1 MAQRRGGVPA
11 ALLPTPCRSG
21 LERAPARTTIQ
32 TDVVA
37 PLYRNRYSP
46 ADRRR
51 RTQEDIVPAFPL
63 VPSMLAVIRAPRR
76 AAWLAALAGLALLA
90 GCADFRPPVYQRPE
104 TPAKAEWSRQDS
116 ITVSPSEAVQPNWW
130 LGFKDPYLNQ
140 LIERALGG
148 NYDIKVLAARIRVAN
163 AQIGEARAGGLP
175 VIDVG
180 AGASFEKSTG
190 QKSTWT
196 FNAGAQLNWD
206 IDVWGKVEKGVQA
219 QTAEFRATEA
229 DWRAG
234 YLTLVAGVSTTYF
247 QILQFDEQIEQQS
260 RTVAR
265 NGQILSTY
273 QAMYQNGLVP
283 KIRVMQQ
290 QAEINRLNKDLLE
303 LRRSRDVAE
312 NALATLV
319 GVPAGNLKVPA
330 GRLQDR
336 VQPPAVPAGLPSQLL
351 ARRPDVVAAEYR
363 VLAAYNIVGQARLA
377 QLPSISLT
385 ARGGTASFA
394 LSDLLKSFTFGF
406 MPSINLPMLDPSVR
420 ARVKTTEAQVG
431 VAENEYGRT
440 VMTAFEEVET
450 ALVNVDAH
458 KKQRIELQQ
467 QVEQLRVVSAQIEAQ
482 LKEGVVSQLEVFET
496 ERSLLA
502 AQLQLLAVHQQI
514 LGDTITL
521 YKALGG
527 GWPEADVRN
536 TALNPPQ

>member
-1 MAQRRGGVPA
+1 MPEF
-11 ALLPTPCRSG
+11 PI
-21 LERAPARTTIQ
+21 APS
-32 TDVVA
+32 V
-37 PLYRNRYSP
+37 
-46 ADRRR
+46 
-51 RTQEDIVPAFPL
+51 
-63 VPSMLAVIRAPRR
+63 LAVIRAPRR
-76 AAWLAALAGLALLA
+76 AAWLATLAAGLALLA

-116 ITVSPSEAVQPNWW
+116 ITVSPAEAVQPNWW

-175 VIDVG
+175 VIDIG

-190 QKSTWT
+190 QKSSWT
-196 FNAGAQLNWD
+196 YSAGAQLNWD
-206 IDVWGKVEKGVQA
+206 IDIWGKVEKGVQA

-234 YLTLVAGVSTTYF
+234 YLTLVANVSTTYF

-336 VQPPAVPAGLPSQLL
+336 VQPPPVPAGLPSQLL

-406 MPSINLPMLDPSVR
+406 MPSINLPMLDPGVR

>member
-1 MAQRRGGVPA
+1 MPWITQVHPA
-11 ALLPTPCRSG
+11 
-21 LERAPARTTIQ
+21 
-32 TDVVA
+32 
-37 PLYRNRYSP
+37 
-46 ADRRR
+46 RRR
-51 RTQEDIVPAFPL
+51 RTQEPIVPESIIASPG
-63 VPSMLAVIRAPRR
+63 VTSTAAPRR
-76 AAWLAALAGLALLA
+76 TAWLTALAACTALLA

-104 TPAKAEWSRQDS
+104 TPAKAEWTRQES
-116 ITVSPSEAVQPNWW
+116 ITVSPADAVQPNWW
-130 LGFKDPYLNQ
+130 LGFKDPYLNK
-140 LIERALGG
+140 LIEQALSG

-163 AQIGEARAGGLP
+163 AQIGEARAGALP
-175 VIDVG
+175 VIG
-180 AGASFEKSTG
+180 IGASANFAKTTG
-190 QKSTWT
+190 QKSTST
-196 FNAGAQLNWD
+196 YNAAAQLNWD
-206 IDVWGKVEKGVQA
+206 IDIWGKVEKGVQA
-219 QTAEFRATEA
+219 QTAEFNATEA

-234 YLTLVAGVSTTYF
+234 YLTLVSNVSTTYF
-247 QILQFDEQIEQQS
+247 QILQFNEQIEQQS
-260 RTVAR
+260 RTVAK
-265 NGQILSTY
+265 NGQILSTF

-377 QLPSISLT
+377 QLPTISLT
-385 ARGGTASFA
+385 ASGGTASFA
-394 LSDLLKSFTFGF
+394 LSSLLKSFTFGL
-406 MPSINLPMLDPSVR
+406 MPSINLPMLDPNIR

-440 VMTAFEEVET
+440 VMTAFEEVEN
-450 ALVNVDAH
+450 ALVNVDAR

-514 LGDTITL
+514 LADTVTL

-527 GWPEADVRN
+527 GWPDTDVRN
-536 TALNPPQ
+536 AASNPPQ